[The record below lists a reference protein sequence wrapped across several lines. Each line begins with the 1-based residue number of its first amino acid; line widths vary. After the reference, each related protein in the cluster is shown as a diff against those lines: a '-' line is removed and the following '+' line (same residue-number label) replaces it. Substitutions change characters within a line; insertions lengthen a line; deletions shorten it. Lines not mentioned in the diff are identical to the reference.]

1 MFLLIIYFILSILAP
16 SSAISTSTPSC
27 WTAAGQIAPNDSPCY
42 PSNPNSS
49 SSTQHSV
56 CCPPSSICSPNKLC
70 ILPSSAS
77 STGQAHRGS
86 CTDHTWASS
95 ACPQF
100 CLSEHTG
107 DDGLTG
113 VNMTVCAAEGRE
125 GITSYCCNDWT
136 GRRCDCGDARTKRV
150 VLGVGGVVGTVEAEN
165 AYVAQM
171 AEGKGSR
178 SGIPWNTVGPVLV
191 AVMGLGILSMLLYL
205 ARMVYVAHRSRR
217 DDRTRN
223 PSILEGGGRRF
234 SEFLWNASHFDEN
247 EKGRADSK
255 FSVGTCDTEG
265 EGDRDAEREMS
276 TKSVRF
282 SISGRRSKSEG
293 CQQSQNLN
301 AVPLGNTRAE
311 TPLPVFREDIFTRRP
326 SSTVGSPKSLPAR
339 VVGRP
344 TFKRQDTDL
353 GTLGEVRRVSATMLL
368 LR

>member
-1 MFLLIIYFILSILAP
+1 M
-16 SSAISTSTPSC
+16 
-27 WTAAGQIAPNDSPCY
+27 
-42 PSNPNSS
+42 
-49 SSTQHSV
+49 
-56 CCPPSSICSPNKLC
+56 
-70 ILPSSAS
+70 
-77 STGQAHRGS
+77 
-86 CTDHTWASS
+86 
-95 ACPQF
+95 
-100 CLSEHTG
+100 
-107 DDGLTG
+107 LTG
-113 VNMTVCAAEGRE
+113 
-125 GITSYCCNDWT
+125 
-136 GRRCDCGDARTKRV
+136 RTPRV

-205 ARMVYVAHRSRR
+205 ARMVYVADRSRR

-265 EGDRDAEREMS
+265 EGDDKDMNMDRKMS

-293 CQQSQNLN
+293 CQQSHN

-311 TPLPVFREDIFTRRP
+311 TPLPVFREDIFTRRS

-353 GTLGEVRRVSATMLL
+353 GTLGDTRRFSATLAAAEMMKLASVAGS
-368 LR
+368 R